1 MNSICLV
8 YEFSLLL
15 RKSEIDYDDLGLWL
29 KGIKKLNL
37 IRLKKS
43 DSCIDTN
50 ISMLSED
57 EINGIKA
64 VLDKYIDNVVIGD

>member
-1 MNSICLV
+1 M
-8 YEFSLLL
+8 
-15 RKSEIDYDDLGLWL
+15 GLWL